1 MEIDK
6 LVLSTIYDAVDEIN
20 TQLPADQQ
28 LIKSPETMLAHEDG
42 SLDSLGFFNL
52 ISIVEENVADSFDR
66 RLRLLQEE
74 QFDLENNPFRTM
86 GSVADHIAKLL
97 GPISS

>member
-6 LVLSTIYDAVDEIN
+6 LILNAIYDAADEIN
-20 TQLPADQQ
+20 AQLPADQQ

-42 SLDSLGFFNL
+42 NLDSLSFFNL
-52 ISIVEENVADSFDR
+52 ISIVEENVADSFGQ

-86 GSVADHIAKLL
+86 GSVVAHIAKLL
-97 GPISS
+97 GPISP